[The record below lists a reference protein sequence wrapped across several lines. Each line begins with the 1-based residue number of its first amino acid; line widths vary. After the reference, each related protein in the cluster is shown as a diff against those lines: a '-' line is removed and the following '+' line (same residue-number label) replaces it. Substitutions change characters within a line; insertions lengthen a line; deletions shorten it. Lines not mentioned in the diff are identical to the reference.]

1 MLLAI
6 GVGLGI
12 MLGFLFWVLNNGL
25 MGYTI
30 AWSVMYLVFVATMII
45 LFWIFGKSRIRE
57 EKRLIAEQQ
66 EKQEQLMNKENLKKN
81 RSKREILE

>member
-1 MLLAI
+1 MLLVI
-6 GVGLGI
+6 GAGLGI

-66 EKQEQLMNKENLKKN
+66 EKQEKLMNKDNVRKN
-81 RSKREILE
+81 RSKGEILE